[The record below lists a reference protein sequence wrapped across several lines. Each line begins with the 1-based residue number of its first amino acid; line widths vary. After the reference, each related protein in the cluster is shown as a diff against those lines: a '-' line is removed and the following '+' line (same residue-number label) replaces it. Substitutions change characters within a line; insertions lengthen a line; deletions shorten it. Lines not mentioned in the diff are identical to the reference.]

1 MRKILAS
8 LDIGS
13 DDIKLVVAEMAKN
26 NKLNILASAK
36 VPSLG
41 IKNGFIKDPLKLMPK
56 LEEAFTKCESI
67 IGVKIRNVIATVPSE
82 GAEFFFTEGS
92 TTINNAERRIKNMDI
107 LRAMQA
113 STYNRISSDKEIVS
127 VKPVSYLIDDERTV
141 DNPLGL
147 EAVKLTI
154 KSLVTTI
161 PKKNI
166 NFLEKC
172 LEKIGVNLLDYTLGS
187 IGDYYEFQKEIMKE
201 NVGCI
206 INIGYMKTEVS
217 IFNKGILTNTETLNL
232 GAYHIEND
240 LAYIF
245 KVSLATAKEI
255 KNDLCAAHKRN
266 VSASIKK
273 EYLTKTNEKMEISEY
288 EATEVSTA
296 RVEEI
301 LKFAKKQIN
310 LLTKKEIHY
319 IMITGGVSEMPQF
332 SMLVDEV
339 FGHEAKI
346 LNIKEIGVRSN
357 IYSSALGMTKYYD
370 EKTRSR
376 GVDFSIWNAE
386 ETEELSN
393 VNKKIN
399 FGENSILG
407 KLFGYF
413 FDN

>member
-319 IMITGGVSEMPQF
+319 IMITGGVSEMPNF
-332 SMLVDEV
+332 NLLLEEV
-339 FGHEAKI
+339 FGHSAKI
-346 LNIKEIGVRSN
+346 GQTKEIGVRSN
-357 IYSSALGMTKYYD
+357 IYSSSVGLIKYYE
-370 EKTRSR
+370 EKLRIR
-376 GVDFSIWNAE
+376 NQEFSIFNENEIESLGSAP
-386 ETEELSN
+386 
-393 VNKKIN
+393 KKS
-399 FGENSILG
+399 FGDNSILG